1 MSIYRI
7 HWIKGQTSLY
17 LRFWIFWKYMYV
29 NKFKYSYGEEGVYG
43 FIYPLLLRGGGICFN
58 IPPPLQGVYAFIY
71 PLLSK
76 IQK

>member
-1 MSIYRI
+1 
-7 HWIKGQTSLY
+7 
-17 LRFWIFWKYMYV
+17 MYV

-43 FIYPLLLRGGGICFN
+43 FIYPLHMRGGGICFN
-58 IPPPLQGVYAFIY
+58 IPPPLQGVYAFIF